1 MTDGVR
7 DLVSASWRRSVAAD
21 VDPERGLPPL
31 VYARREVAELRAG
44 HPLAEAFPLLQE
56 TLVRIADEAEHMMV
70 VTDAQGLVLWREG
83 HRTVLHRAEDTGLV
97 EGTRWSEE
105 TIGTNAVGTALAED
119 RALQIH
125 AGEHHVR
132 AYHYWT
138 CAAAPIHSPDTGE
151 VIGIVDVT
159 GPATGFHPTT
169 LALVNAAAK
178 LAEKH
183 LEARAALRDERLL
196 SRNLPHLLGLGDQ
209 AGALL
214 SPHGRV
220 LAAQPDGW
228 VREPVDLGPAPTD
241 GMRVALGPLGEGVVE
256 QLAEGYLLRLRRA
269 APRRASLALRFLGGD
284 RPHARLDG
292 RRIRLSL
299 RHAELL
305 TLLVLHPDG
314 LTADGL
320 AALLYG
326 DTGKAVTIRAEMHR
340 LRLQLTPGLVRT
352 QPYRLDAAVEADF
365 QTVHEALRA
374 GRVRDA
380 AALHRGELLPASE
393 APAVREERDSLAVA
407 VRSAVLRSAD
417 VEALWSYQRTE
428 LGRLDPEASEHL
440 HSLLPPGDPRRSLM
454 EGEIY

>member
-31 VYARREVAELRAG
+31 VYARREIAELRAG

-83 HRTVLHRAEDTGLV
+83 HRTVLHRAEDAGLV
-97 EGTRWSEE
+97 EGTRWSEQ

-228 VREPVDLGPAPTD
+228 VREPVDLGLAPTD
-241 GMRVALGPLGEGVVE
+241 GMRVALGCLSSDRPS
-256 QLAEGYLLRLRRA
+256 QWLRR
-269 APRRASLALRFLGGD
+269 RAMLG
-284 RPHARLDG
+284 
-292 RRIRLSL
+292 LSL
-299 RHAELL
+299 RKE
-305 TLLVLHPDG
+305 
-314 LTADGL
+314 
-320 AALLYG
+320 
-326 DTGKAVTIRAEMHR
+326 
-340 LRLQLTPGLVRT
+340 
-352 QPYRLDAAVEADF
+352 
-365 QTVHEALRA
+365 
-374 GRVRDA
+374 
-380 AALHRGELLPASE
+380 
-393 APAVREERDSLAVA
+393 VA
-407 VRSAVLRSAD
+407 
-417 VEALWSYQRTE
+417 
-428 LGRLDPEASEHL
+428 
-440 HSLLPPGDPRRSLM
+440 
-454 EGEIY
+454 